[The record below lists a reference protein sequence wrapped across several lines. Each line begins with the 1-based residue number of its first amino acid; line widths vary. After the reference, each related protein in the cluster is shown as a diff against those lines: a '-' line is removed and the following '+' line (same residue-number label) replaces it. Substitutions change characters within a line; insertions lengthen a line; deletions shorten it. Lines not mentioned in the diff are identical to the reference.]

1 MNRRRMSRLL
11 AASRHLYRLL
21 LRLYPR
27 SFRRA
32 YGAEMLQLFTDC
44 CRDAIVA
51 KGLMGLAGLWQHTI
65 GDLAHSLVREHRAAI
80 ERSRSVPRPALAGGG
95 VAPRR
100 LDRFTQRAHA
110 AVRLA
115 TEEAQALGHHDVHPE
130 HLLLGCLREE
140 GGVAAHVL
148 REHGIKLQGARHA
161 VDFIFAPPL
170 RPGSQAPVRP
180 TSVAQPVGTAF
191 TSHLHTALA
200 SAAEEARAL
209 GHPYVG
215 TEHLLLALL
224 RIDGGGATSILALIG
239 VRPEAMRA
247 RVLELMKTASESN
260 RANDTW

>member
-1 MNRRRMSRLL
+1 MNRRRTSRLV
-11 AASRHLYRLL
+11 AVSRRLYQLL
-21 LRLYPR
+21 LQLYPR

-44 CRDAIVA
+44 CLDAIAARGAV
-51 KGLMGLAGLWQHTI
+51 GLLDLWLITL
-65 GDLAHSLVREHRAAI
+65 GDLARSLVREHRAALW
-80 ERSRSVPRPALAGGG
+80 RLRPAPRPALAGGG

-100 LDRFTQRAHA
+100 LDGFTQRAHT

-115 TEEAQALGHHDVHPE
+115 TEEAQALGHCDVHPE

-140 GGVAAHVL
+140 GGVAARVL
-148 REHGIKLQGARHA
+148 REHGVKLHGARNA

-170 RPGSQAPVRP
+170 PPGSHA
-180 TSVAQPVGTAF
+180 TVGSASSAAAGETAF

-200 SAAEEARAL
+200 NAAEEARAL

-224 RIDGGGATSILALIG
+224 RIDGGGATSILALGG
-239 VRPEAMRA
+239 VRPEGVRA
-247 RVLELMKTASESN
+247 RVLEIIETAS
-260 RANDTW
+260 